1 MLNHI
6 FARELEARELLETRT
21 AGWTDLRA
29 ALRPLTPEVAAGRC
43 GIAPGTIRDLA
54 ERFVRART
62 SACYGRVG
70 TNRGRYSTLT
80 NILIES
86 LNVVAGRFGQPGG
99 WVTGISPI
107 ANPDVPTP
115 FPPYGAQRSR
125 IGNFPLILNYTP
137 GGTLAD
143 EITTPG
149 QGRMKALFV
158 DFGNPVHSYPEGAK
172 TEIGRAHVSTPV
184 PN

>member
-1 MLNHI
+1 MRI
-6 FARELEARELLETRT
+6 SD
-21 AGWTDLRA
+21 GSSDVCSSDL
-29 ALRPLTPEVAAGRC
+29 PEVAAGRC

-125 IGNFPLILNYTP
+125 IGNFRSEEHTSEPQSLM
-137 GGTLAD
+137 
-143 EITTPG
+143 
-149 QGRMKALFV
+149 RS
-158 DFGNPVHSYPEGAK
+158 SYAVFCLEK
-172 TEIGRAHVSTPV
+172 K
-184 PN
+184 

>member
-1 MLNHI
+1 MSVLFFKPKTAYEMRISDWSSDVCSSDLI

-70 TNRGRYSTLT
+70 TNRGR
-80 NILIES
+80 
-86 LNVVAGRFGQPGG
+86 
-99 WVTGISPI
+99 
-107 ANPDVPTP
+107 
-115 FPPYGAQRSR
+115 
-125 IGNFPLILNYTP
+125 
-137 GGTLAD
+137 
-143 EITTPG
+143 
-149 QGRMKALFV
+149 
-158 DFGNPVHSYPEGAK
+158 
-172 TEIGRAHVSTPV
+172 
-184 PN
+184 

>member
-1 MLNHI
+1 ML
-6 FARELEARELLETRT
+6 LLFR
-21 AGWTDLRA
+21 
-29 ALRPLTPEVAAGRC
+29 
-43 GIAPGTIRDLA
+43 PGTIRDLA

-115 FPPYGAQRSR
+115 SPPYGAQRSR

-158 DFGNPVHSYPEGAK
+158 DCGNPVHSYPRSEEHTSELQSLMRISYAVFCLNK
-172 TEIGRAHVSTPV
+172 KKKNT
-184 PN
+184 N

>member
-1 MLNHI
+1 MLNHM

-70 TNRGRYSTLT
+70 TNRGRHSTPNTL
-80 NILIES
+80 LIES
-86 LNVVAGRFGQPGG
+86 LNVDRNGVVYGTRVSVRVCLVGR
-99 WVTGISPI
+99 
-107 ANPDVPTP
+107 
-115 FPPYGAQRSR
+115 
-125 IGNFPLILNYTP
+125 
-137 GGTLAD
+137 TLL
-143 EITTPG
+143 
-149 QGRMKALFV
+149 R
-158 DFGNPVHSYPEGAK
+158 HK
-172 TEIGRAHVSTPV
+172 TKT
-184 PN
+184 

>member
-1 MLNHI
+1 MI
-6 FARELEARELLETRT
+6 RRPPISTRT
-21 AGWTDLRA
+21 DTLFPYTTLFRA
-29 ALRPLTPEVAAGRC
+29 RC

-125 IGNFPLILNYTP
+125 IGHFPLILKYTP
-137 GGTLAD
+137 GGTRAD

-149 QGRMKALFV
+149 QGRRQALFG
-158 DFGNPVHSYPEGAK
+158 DCGHPVHS
-172 TEIGRAHVSTPV
+172 
-184 PN
+184 